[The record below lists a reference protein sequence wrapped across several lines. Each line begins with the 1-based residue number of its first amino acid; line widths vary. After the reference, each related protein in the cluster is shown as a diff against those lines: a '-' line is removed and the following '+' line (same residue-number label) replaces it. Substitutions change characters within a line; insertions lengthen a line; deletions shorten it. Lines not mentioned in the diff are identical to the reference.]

1 MSDPITAVSTTGGE
15 IDLLIWAMLA
25 ASGAVMLLVF
35 GLMLYFIIRY
45 RADSPID
52 RGHPAEE
59 KSWRLEIGWTSAT
72 LLVFF
77 GLFVWGAKLYARIY
91 IAPPDSY
98 KIRVIGKQWMWK
110 LEYPEGQ
117 REINSLHVPVGRA
130 IQLIMTSEDV
140 IHDFAVPALRIKQDV
155 VPGRYQSAWF
165 EATTPGVYH
174 LFCTQFC
181 GTEHA
186 SMGGRVT
193 VMSEADF
200 AAWLSNQDSA
210 GSLVTEGK
218 QLYISRGCDG
228 CHEGRGTVK
237 APSLKG
243 IGDRMDE
250 TRLRAAI
257 LHPFTSRPS
266 EDELAELVAY
276 LEEGR

>member
-25 ASGAVMLLVF
+25 ASCAVMLLVF
-35 GLMLYFIIRY
+35 GLMLLFIIRY
-45 RADSPID
+45 RAGSPID

-59 KSWRLEIGWTSAT
+59 KSWRLEIGWTAAT
-72 LLVFF
+72 LAVFF
-77 GLFVWGAKLYARIY
+77 GLFLWGAKLYARIY
-91 IAPPDSY
+91 TAPADSY
-98 KIRVIGKQWMWK
+98 KIRVVGKQWMWK

-155 VPGRYQSAWF
+155 VPGRYQSLWF
-165 EATTPGVYH
+165 EATTPGIYH

-186 SMGGRVT
+186 SMGGSVT
-193 VMSEADF
+193 VMTEAEFSD
-200 AAWLSNQDSA
+200 WLSHQDSA
-210 GSLVTEGK
+210 GSLATEGK
-218 QLYISRGCDG
+218 QLFVSLGCAG
-228 CHEGRGTVK
+228 CHEGRGTTQ
-237 APSLKG
+237 APRLDG
-243 IGDRMDE
+243 LAARMDE

-257 LHPFTSRPS
+257 IHPFTSRPS
-266 EDELAELVAY
+266 EDQLLKLIAY
-276 LEEGR
+276 LKEER